1 MARTPAINRFASAV
15 SDAWADCR
23 YASHRLVALQTGHLR
38 TGTAHRSGRRHVG

>member
-23 YASHRLVALQTGHLR
+23 YASHRLVELR
-38 TGTAHRSGRRHVG
+38 GANLRPGTAHRSSRCHVG